1 MLEVFTAL
9 ILLADFS
16 SQAEI
21 KVNEEEGRTGF
32 DKNSHVTHI
41 SAAERL

>member
-16 SQAEI
+16 QSGDIKSQED
-21 KVNEEEGRTGF
+21 EGRINP
-32 DKNSHVTHI
+32 DMD
-41 SAAERL
+41 